1 MIKSATRLVLAVA
14 ILLTATASNAV
25 AQIDNRNGNQ
35 FDQFNQMS
43 PDGNISQRS
52 SRNMADSL
60 GTDKEIPKGI
70 KVWTVDQRFGDRRQA
85 ELDTMSYM
93 YPNTI
98 FTTGL
103 RGEYNTTGNLGAP
116 RINRIFINRAE
127 TDQFMFTQPY
137 DYIVSP
143 VDQFHFTNTL
153 SPFTNLDYNTAGNRT
168 NGEDHFKAK
177 FAVNAGKRLG
187 VGFNVDYLY
196 GRGFYSSQSTSHFKY
211 LMYGSY
217 IGDRYQAHLIFST
230 ITQKVTE
237 NGGITNDEYIKHP
250 ESFDD
255 NYATNEIPTV
265 LERNWNRNNNLH
277 VFLTHRFNLGFSRK
291 VKMSKEEIEARKFA
305 MASQKE
311 SQAQKDLE
319 EARRKAKREGREF
332 DEKKFKKQTFSGR
345 PDNARVVNTS
355 APTDSTST
363 KAPSE
368 RIAVN
373 GKAAADSL
381 RALEAKAAQDTMWMK
396 NEYVPVTSFL
406 HTMKFDTYR
415 RIYQAY
421 ETPKDFYADT
431 FNPAGNYPG
440 DSIYDKTT
448 HYRVQNTFAISLL
461 EGFNKWAKAGLK
473 AFVTSDLRH
482 FTLPTETKIAK
493 AYNEHNLSIGGQ
505 LIKSQ
510 GKTLHYDATLET
522 WLTGKDAGQMKID
535 ADADVN
541 FALFGDTVRLQAS
554 GFFHRLNPTF
564 YYRHYHSK
572 HFWWDNDDMSKII
585 HTRVEGKFG
594 YEKTKTTVR
603 VAFDN
608 IKNHTFFAMGY
619 NVTDDFGRTG
629 NTLSVVQKSGAISLL
644 TLELQQKLKL
654 GPLHWDNVITYQKSS
669 DDMAL
674 PVPDLNIYTNLFLR
688 FKIARVLKCDFGAD
702 ARFFTKYYAP
712 DYSPALGQY
721 AVQTGEN
728 RTEVGN
734 YPIVNV
740 YANFHLQRT
749 RFFVMMSHINAGQ
762 GKPDYFLAPHYPLN
776 QRIFRFGVSWNLN
789 LRNRL
794 V

>member
-127 TDQFMFTQPY
+127 TDQFLFTQPY

-277 VFLTHRFNLGFSRK
+277 VFLTHRFNLGFNRK

-355 APTDSTST
+355 VPTDSTST

-381 RALEAKAAQDTMWMK
+381 RVFEAKAAQDTMWMK
-396 NEYVPVTSFL
+396 NEYVPVTSFI

-482 FTLPTETKIAK
+482 FTLPTETEIAK

-585 HTRVEGKFG
+585 HTRIEGKFG

-776 QRIFRFGVSWNLN
+776 QRIFRFGVSWNFYN
-789 LRNRL
+789 
-794 V
+794 

>member
-25 AQIDNRNGNQ
+25 AQIDNRNGYQ

-127 TDQFMFTQPY
+127 TDQFLFTQPY

-277 VFLTHRFNLGFSRK
+277 VFLTHRFNLGFNRK

-311 SQAQKDLE
+311 NQAQKDLE

-355 APTDSTST
+355 APIDSTST

-381 RALEAKAAQDTMWMK
+381 RALEAKTAQDTMWMK
-396 NEYVPVTSFL
+396 NEYVPVTSFI

-482 FTLPTETKIAK
+482 FTLPTETEIAK

-554 GFFHRLNPTF
+554 GFFHRLSPTL

-585 HTRVEGKFG
+585 HTRIDGKFG

-776 QRIFRFGVSWNLN
+776 QRIFRFGVSWNFYN
-789 LRNRL
+789 
-794 V
+794 

>member
-60 GTDKEIPKGI
+60 GTDKEIPKGL
-70 KVWTVDQRFGDRRQA
+70 KVWTVDQRFGDRCQA

-127 TDQFMFTQPY
+127 ADQFLFTQPY

-196 GRGFYSSQSTSHFKY
+196 GRGFYSSQSTSHVKY

-277 VFLTHRFNLGFSRK
+277 VFLTHRYNLGFSRK

-311 SQAQKDLE
+311 NQAQKDLE

-396 NEYVPVTSFL
+396 NEYVPVTSFI

-482 FTLPTETKIAK
+482 FTLPTETEIAK

-585 HTRVEGKFG
+585 HTRIEGKFG

-776 QRIFRFGVSWNLN
+776 QRIFRFGVSWNFYN
-789 LRNRL
+789 
-794 V
+794 

>member
-127 TDQFMFTQPY
+127 TDQFLFTQPY

-277 VFLTHRFNLGFSRK
+277 VFLTHRFNLGFNRK

-311 SQAQKDLE
+311 NQAQKDLE

-396 NEYVPVTSFL
+396 NEYVPVTSFI

-448 HYRVQNTFAISLL
+448 HYRIQNTFAISLL

-482 FTLPTETKIAK
+482 FTLPTETEIAK

-585 HTRVEGKFG
+585 HTRIEGKFG

-721 AVQTGEN
+721 AVQTGNN

-776 QRIFRFGVSWNLN
+776 QRIFRFGVSWNFYN
-789 LRNRL
+789 
-794 V
+794 

>member
-127 TDQFMFTQPY
+127 TDQFLFTQPY

-277 VFLTHRFNLGFSRK
+277 VFLTHRYNLGFSRK

-311 SQAQKDLE
+311 NQAQKDLD

-396 NEYVPVTSFL
+396 NEYVPVTSFI

-482 FTLPTETKIAK
+482 FTLPTETEIAK

-585 HTRVEGKFG
+585 HTRIEGKFG

-669 DDMAL
+669 DNMAL

-776 QRIFRFGVSWNLN
+776 QRIFRFGVSWNFYN
-789 LRNRL
+789 
-794 V
+794 

>member
-127 TDQFMFTQPY
+127 TDQFLFTQPY

-187 VGFNVDYLY
+187 VGFNVDYMY

-277 VFLTHRFNLGFSRK
+277 VFLTHKFNLGFSRK

-311 SQAQKDLE
+311 NQAQKDLE

-381 RALEAKAAQDTMWMK
+381 RAIEAKAAQDTMWMK
-396 NEYVPVTSFL
+396 NEYVPVTSFI

-482 FTLPTETKIAK
+482 FTLPTETEIAK

-585 HTRVEGKFG
+585 HTRIEGKFG

-776 QRIFRFGVSWNLN
+776 QRIFRFGVSWNFYN
-789 LRNRL
+789 
-794 V
+794 

>member
-116 RINRIFINRAE
+116 RINRICINRAE
-127 TDQFMFTQPY
+127 TDQFLFTQPY

-187 VGFNVDYLY
+187 VGFNVDYMY

-230 ITQKVTE
+230 LTQKVTE

-277 VFLTHRFNLGFSRK
+277 VFLTHRYNLGFNRK

-311 SQAQKDLE
+311 NQAQKDLE

-381 RALEAKAAQDTMWMK
+381 NALEAKAAQDTMWMK
-396 NEYVPVTSFL
+396 NEYVPVTSFI

-448 HYRVQNTFAISLL
+448 HYRIQNTFAISLL

-482 FTLPTETKIAK
+482 FTLPTETEIAK

-535 ADADVN
+535 ADADIN

-585 HTRVEGKFG
+585 HTRIEGKFG

-776 QRIFRFGVSWNLN
+776 QRIFRFGVSWNFYN
-789 LRNRL
+789 
-794 V
+794 

>member
-1 MIKSATRLVLAVA
+1 MNMIKSATRLVLAVA

-127 TDQFMFTQPY
+127 TDQFLFTQPY

-277 VFLTHRFNLGFSRK
+277 VFLTHRFNLGFNRK

-311 SQAQKDLE
+311 NQAQKDLE

-355 APTDSTST
+355 APIDSTST

-396 NEYVPVTSFL
+396 NEYVPVTSFI

-482 FTLPTETKIAK
+482 FTLPTETEIAK

-585 HTRVEGKFG
+585 HTRIEGKFG

-721 AVQTGEN
+721 AVQTGEH
-728 RTEVGN
+728 RTVVGN

-776 QRIFRFGVSWNLN
+776 QRIFRFGVSWNFYN
-789 LRNRL
+789 
-794 V
+794 

>member
-127 TDQFMFTQPY
+127 TDQFLFTQPY

-187 VGFNVDYLY
+187 VGFNVDYMY

-230 ITQKVTE
+230 LTQKVTE

-277 VFLTHRFNLGFSRK
+277 VFLTHRYNLGFNRK

-311 SQAQKDLE
+311 NQAQKDLE

-381 RALEAKAAQDTMWMK
+381 NALEAKAAQDTMWMK
-396 NEYVPVTSFL
+396 NEYVPVTSFI

-448 HYRVQNTFAISLL
+448 HYRIQNTFAISLL

-482 FTLPTETKIAK
+482 FTLPTETEIAK

-535 ADADVN
+535 ADADIN

-585 HTRVEGKFG
+585 HTRIEGKFG

-669 DDMAL
+669 DDVAL

-721 AVQTGEN
+721 TVQTGNN

-776 QRIFRFGVSWNLN
+776 QRIFRFGVSWNFYN
-789 LRNRL
+789 
-794 V
+794 

>member
-127 TDQFMFTQPY
+127 TDQFLFTQPY

-187 VGFNVDYLY
+187 VGFNVDYMY

-230 ITQKVTE
+230 LTQKVTE

-277 VFLTHRFNLGFSRK
+277 VFLTHRYNLGFNRK

-311 SQAQKDLE
+311 NQAQKDLE

-381 RALEAKAAQDTMWMK
+381 NALEAKAAQDTMWMK
-396 NEYVPVTSFL
+396 NEYVPVTSFI

-535 ADADVN
+535 ADADIN

-572 HFWWDNDDMSKII
+572 HFWWDNDDMSKIT
-585 HTRVEGKFG
+585 HTRVEGKFS
-594 YEKTKTTVR
+594 YEKTNTTIR

-619 NVTDDFGRTG
+619 NITDDFGRTG
-629 NTLSVVQKSGAISLL
+629 NTLSVEQKSGAISLL

-669 DDMAL
+669 DEASL
-674 PVPDLNIYTNLFLR
+674 PVPDINIYTNLFLR

-712 DYSPALGQY
+712 DYNPALGQY
-721 AVQTGEN
+721 AVQKGDN

-749 RFFVMMSHINAGQ
+749 RFFVMMSHVNAGQ
-762 GKPDYFLAPHYPLN
+762 GSRNYFLTPHYPLN
-776 QRIFRFGVSWNLN
+776 QRVFRFGVSWNFFN
-789 LRNRL
+789 
-794 V
+794 

>member
-127 TDQFMFTQPY
+127 TDQFLFTQPY

-187 VGFNVDYLY
+187 VGFNVDYMY

-230 ITQKVTE
+230 LTQKVTE

-277 VFLTHRFNLGFSRK
+277 VFLTHRYNLGFNRK

-311 SQAQKDLE
+311 NQAQKDLE

-381 RALEAKAAQDTMWMK
+381 NALEAKAAQDTMWMK
-396 NEYVPVTSFL
+396 NEYVPVTSFI

-448 HYRVQNTFAISLL
+448 HYRIQNTFAISLL

-482 FTLPTETKIAK
+482 FTLPTETEIAK

-535 ADADVN
+535 ADADIN

-585 HTRVEGKFG
+585 HTRIEGKFG

-669 DDMAL
+669 DDVAL

-721 AVQTGEN
+721 AVQTGNN

-776 QRIFRFGVSWNLN
+776 QRIFRFGVSWNFYN
-789 LRNRL
+789 
-794 V
+794 

>member
-127 TDQFMFTQPY
+127 TDQFLFTQPY

-277 VFLTHRFNLGFSRK
+277 VFLTHRYNLGFSRK

-311 SQAQKDLE
+311 NQAQKDLE

-396 NEYVPVTSFL
+396 NEYVPVTSFI

-482 FTLPTETKIAK
+482 FTLPTETEIAK

-585 HTRVEGKFG
+585 HTRIEGKFG

-712 DYSPALGQY
+712 DYCPALGQY

-776 QRIFRFGVSWNLN
+776 QRIFRFGVSWNFYN
-789 LRNRL
+789 
-794 V
+794 

>member
-14 ILLTATASNAV
+14 LLLTAVASNAV

-43 PDGNISQRS
+43 PDGNINQRS

-127 TDQFMFTQPY
+127 ADQFLFTQPY

-277 VFLTHRFNLGFSRK
+277 VFLTHRYNLGFNRK

-311 SQAQKDLE
+311 NQAQKDLE

-396 NEYVPVTSFL
+396 NEYVPVTSFI

-482 FTLPTETKIAK
+482 FTLPTETEIAK

-585 HTRVEGKFG
+585 HTRIEGKFG

-619 NVTDDFGRTG
+619 NVTDDYGRTG

-669 DDMAL
+669 DDVAL

-721 AVQTGEN
+721 AVQTGEH

-776 QRIFRFGVSWNLN
+776 QRIFRFGVSWNFYN
-789 LRNRL
+789 
-794 V
+794 